1 MRLSRPLV
9 RWTNVLLGIMVVL
22 AGCTYDA
29 AIQRL
34 SPAEQAEFAL
44 YRHVMTAGHVH
55 TYVAQQTPP

>member
-9 RWTNVLLGIMVVL
+9 RWTDVLLGIMVVL

-34 SPAEQAEFAL
+34 SPQRSKQSL
-44 YRHVMTAGHVH
+44 LSIVTS
-55 TYVAQQTPP
+55 